1 MQLLP
6 CEHQPQPSSS
16 EQAQTVLAGAH
27 ESTHVLRHDER
38 HVLCVD
44 GHSRHVVVHWSA
56 GAQVLLSLHQ
66 PQPTVSAEET
76 TAVAGAAGAAQ
87 AMDVQPPQSGG
98 AEPPGVPNA
107 AALSASADDIAH
119 ASARL
124 LAAAG

>member
-1 MQLLP
+1 MP

-66 PQPTVSAEET
+66 PQPDPSAEHEHT
-76 TAVAGAAGAAQ
+76 SCAVLQRALLDTLRANGA
-87 AMDVQPPQSGG
+87 S
-98 AEPPGVPNA
+98 
-107 AALSASADDIAH
+107 
-119 ASARL
+119 
-124 LAAAG
+124 